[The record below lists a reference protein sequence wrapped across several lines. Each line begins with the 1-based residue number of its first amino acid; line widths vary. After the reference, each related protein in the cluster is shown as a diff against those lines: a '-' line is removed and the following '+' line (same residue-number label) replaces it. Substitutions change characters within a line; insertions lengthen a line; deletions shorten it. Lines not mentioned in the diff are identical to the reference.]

1 MLLLCC
7 LKTGVNVLLLVKCY
21 VIFQFRKMRRTFIF
35 YSQDKG
41 LYTLPTRGLTSTLWI
56 RWSFYNVEMMFT
68 LENTHVKFASRNT
81 DLNKACLVTWWSIQ
95 GNASLVPFVITNLL
109 GCFLSRLIW
118 KKCIS
123 SYSATHVLRHLDCMK
138 AARIVAQTC
147 ELIFW
152 LRDFIQQLV
161 LKQPEYLWFELD
173 FIRFLFL

>member
-1 MLLLCC
+1 
-7 LKTGVNVLLLVKCY
+7 
-21 VIFQFRKMRRTFIF
+21 MRRIF
-35 YSQDKG
+35 LLSSQDKG

-56 RWSFYNVEMMFT
+56 RWNFYKVGMFT
-68 LENTHVKFASRNT
+68 LENTHVKFASRNI

-95 GNASLVPFVITNLL
+95 GNASLVLFVITNSP
-109 GCFLSRLIW
+109 GCFLLRLIW

-147 ELIFW
+147 EQIFW

-161 LKQPEYLWFELD
+161 LKQPAYLWFELD
-173 FIRFLFL
+173 FIRFLFLKLDGLHLFLT